1 MAVPGAQRAKVAH
14 VNMMTDTII
23 SNLSLE
29 GFRIVLR
36 ALLTAH
42 ASVTE
47 TFETATQSYI
57 QECVLP
63 AVTSRSPETPVDL
76 AGLQATQ
83 KTIRCMLGCG
93 LCFQSIPLLG
103 DIAARA
109 VDMALGSDAAASDE
123 ASSFQASIDGDIVQA
138 MTAVQKTLKGTQVLA
153 NNERGIVQGLYEQLA
168 DSRRVCQT
176 NKIEFPFARAFWSAG
191 SLLEIDK
198 CDGASEE
205 LMAEAGDFGGQTPA
219 EANECFE
226 MAGRRLPRI
235 FTGLWQLSSPA
246 WGSAS
251 AGKIFSHFS
260 SSVQS
265 GFVAFD
271 MADHYGDAEIIFGQ
285 FAKSYPQ
292 KSALFA
298 ATKYCVF
305 HPITVSRD
313 VVRANVTERCQRLQ
327 TVKIDLLQF
336 HWQFVSYFALRDEI

>member
-1 MAVPGAQRAKVAH
+1 
-14 VNMMTDTII
+14 MMTDTII

-47 TFETATQSYI
+47 TFETATRSYI

-205 LMAEAGDFGGQTPA
+205 LMAEAGDYGGQTPA

-271 MADHYGDAEIIFGQ
+271 MADHYGDAEIIFVC
-285 FAKSYPQ
+285 SPL
-292 KSALFA
+292 SCLFISLSRVPVA
-298 ATKYCVF
+298 ATNSFLCRVNSRSHILRRVLYSRQPNIASFIRSPF
-305 HPITVSRD
+305 HATSSEPT
-313 VVRANVTERCQRLQ
+313 
-327 TVKIDLLQF
+327 
-336 HWQFVSYFALRDEI
+336 